1 MLLLL
6 LPASSMSAAA
16 QPRQALPF
24 DYNWRFKRG
33 DPAGVRGP
41 ALVCTQRRVIVSE
54 HRTSAHPHTHSF
66 QHQWHVRFE
75 CAVADCSRLHIM
87 FTLAFQC
94 CAPLCVVFVAYSR
107 LHVMLTVCL
116 RLRLRV
122 ESLGSC
128 GSVKCRICS
137 HSSGHPIDPLVGVSV
152 SDIMFALAFVFENTR
167 GAR

>member
-1 MLLLL
+1 LFVHSDVLLLVNIARL
-6 LPASSMSAAA
+6 
-16 QPRQALPF
+16 
-24 DYNWRFKRG
+24 
-33 DPAGVRGP
+33 
-41 ALVCTQRRVIVSE
+41 
-54 HRTSAHPHTHSF
+54 HTHTPTLFSTSGT
-66 QHQWHVRFE
+66 
-75 CAVADCSRLHIM
+75 CDLNVADCSRLHIM